1 MRAAVMLLPELQ
13 MMIALQAGSA
23 TECKQRKAFN
33 KVLDVLFELSIIAMQ
48 LHADAS
54 TTPSHRK
61 TCVPADTKSGKV

>member
-33 KVLDVLFELSIIAMQ
+33 KLDVLFELSIIAMQ

>member
-1 MRAAVMLLPELQ
+1 MSVAVCLSLAQTTTDL
-13 MMIALQAGSA
+13 A
-23 TECKQRKAFN
+23 TAHS